1 MWESQNKC
9 SNTLLGSLESLSC
22 AGGAFPTLVWQAG
35 PCSLDFIRTDEAP
48 DSPFFPVSHTQTPF
62 ILSFPGGGCAGCG
75 GAMCYK
81 WPQPSST
88 LLPGE
93 MRKECTQLLPALA
106 ALQSSLP
113 SANFTGALKGRGKA
127 GGVTTLFTTQLS
139 CNGGQEWNFI
149 ALKMPIP
156 LALGYLGVQS
166 DKPKS

>member
-1 MWESQNKC
+1 
-9 SNTLLGSLESLSC
+9 
-22 AGGAFPTLVWQAG
+22 
-35 PCSLDFIRTDEAP
+35 
-48 DSPFFPVSHTQTPF
+48 
-62 ILSFPGGGCAGCG
+62 
-75 GAMCYK
+75 MCYK

-106 ALQSSLP
+106 ALQPSLP

-149 ALKMPIP
+149 ALRMPIP
-156 LALGYLGVQS
+156 LALGYLGVQT